1 MPGIYPSAPL
11 RQISGDNA
19 LIGAVSPFARSKV
32 LKDLYELAKQ
42 FVCMIIAATL
52 SLTVSVVESMLS
64 RRPEWMEKVALL
76 EAQMRSLSNGDAP
89 QSAGTRGTAAPSGQP
104 DTAATAGE
112 LPVDLQGLVDGY
124 SKLLEFTQYVKIR
137 GLMLDPEFCERVERE
152 WTVKTLLSYMVSAE
166 KSLKEQASEAHD
178 QAAALLSARNGGL

>member
-1 MPGIYPSAPL
+1 M
-11 RQISGDNA
+11 
-19 LIGAVSPFARSKV
+19 
-32 LKDLYELAKQ
+32 KDLYELAKQ

-64 RRPEWMEKVALL
+64 RRPEWLEKIALL
-76 EAQMRSLSNGDAP
+76 ETQMRALSNGDEAAGGSAP
-89 QSAGTRGTAAPSGQP
+89 GRVAPSDRPDTGGTAG
-104 DTAATAGE
+104 D

-152 WTVKTLLSYMVSAE
+152 WTVKTLLSYMLSAE

-178 QAAALLSARNGGL
+178 QAAVLLSTRNGGP

>member
-1 MPGIYPSAPL
+1 M
-11 RQISGDNA
+11 
-19 LIGAVSPFARSKV
+19 
-32 LKDLYELAKQ
+32 KDLYELAKQ

-64 RRPEWMEKVALL
+64 RRPEWLEKVALL
-76 EAQMRSLSNGDAP
+76 EAQMRTLSQGDD
-89 QSAGTRGTAAPSGQP
+89 SHAGDTHRAKGASDQP
-104 DTAATAGE
+104 DAAADSAD

-178 QAAALLSARNGGL
+178 QAAALMSARNGSP

>member
-1 MPGIYPSAPL
+1 M
-11 RQISGDNA
+11 
-19 LIGAVSPFARSKV
+19 
-32 LKDLYELAKQ
+32 KDLYELAKQ

-64 RRPEWMEKVALL
+64 RRPEWLEKVALL
-76 EAQMRSLSNGDAP
+76 ETQMRALSAGDDGV
-89 QSAGTRGTAAPSGQP
+89 SAGTGTGTGGTEDLSGQP
-104 DTAATAGE
+104 DAPGAKSD

-152 WTVKTLLSYMVSAE
+152 WTVKTLLSYMISAE

-178 QAAALLSARNGGL
+178 QAAALLSTRTGGP

>member
-1 MPGIYPSAPL
+1 M
-11 RQISGDNA
+11 
-19 LIGAVSPFARSKV
+19 
-32 LKDLYELAKQ
+32 KDLYELAKQ
-42 FVCMIIAATL
+42 FVCMIIAASL

-64 RRPEWMEKVALL
+64 RRPEWLEKVALL
-76 EAQMRSLSNGDAP
+76 ETQMRALSNGADAG
-89 QSAGTRGTAAPSGQP
+89 SDGNARGTPGSPNPPS
-104 DTAATAGE
+104 ATGPAGD

-152 WTVKTLLSYMVSAE
+152 WTVKTAE

-178 QAAALLSARNGGL
+178 QAAALLSTRNGGA

>member
-1 MPGIYPSAPL
+1 M
-11 RQISGDNA
+11 
-19 LIGAVSPFARSKV
+19 
-32 LKDLYELAKQ
+32 KDLYELAKQ

-64 RRPEWMEKVALL
+64 RRPEWLEKVVLL
-76 EAQMRSLSNGDAP
+76 ETQMCALSKDDEGV
-89 QSAGTRGTAAPSGQP
+89 SSGTGGTAGSSRESGQT
-104 DTAATAGE
+104 DKTGKTGD

-152 WTVKTLLSYMVSAE
+152 WTVKTLLSYMISAE

-178 QAAALLSARNGGL
+178 QAATLLSTRNGGA

>member
-1 MPGIYPSAPL
+1 
-11 RQISGDNA
+11 
-19 LIGAVSPFARSKV
+19 V
-32 LKDLYELAKQ
+32 KDLYELAKQ

-52 SLTVSVVESMLS
+52 SLTVSVVESMLP
-64 RRPEWMEKVALL
+64 RRPEWLEKIALL
-76 EAQMRSLSNGDAP
+76 ETQFRSISDGDPAGNRART
-89 QSAGTRGTAAPSGQP
+89 SAEMPSADENLP
-104 DTAATAGE
+104 SSAD

-152 WTVKTLLSYMVSAE
+152 WSVKTLLSYMISAE

-178 QAAALLSARNGGL
+178 EAATLLSARNGNG

>member
-1 MPGIYPSAPL
+1 
-11 RQISGDNA
+11 
-19 LIGAVSPFARSKV
+19 

-64 RRPEWMEKVALL
+64 RRPEWLEKVALL
-76 EAQMRSLSNGDAP
+76 ETQMRALSKGDEGVGGG
-89 QSAGTRGTAAPSGQP
+89 AGGPAGSSGQS
-104 DTAATAGE
+104 DTTGKAGD

-178 QAAALLSARNGGL
+178 QAAALLSTRNGGGA

>member
-1 MPGIYPSAPL
+1 M
-11 RQISGDNA
+11 
-19 LIGAVSPFARSKV
+19 
-32 LKDLYELAKQ
+32 KDLYELAKQ

-52 SLTVSVVESMLS
+52 SLTVSVVESMLP
-64 RRPEWMEKVALL
+64 RRPEWLEKIALL
-76 EAQMRSLSNGDAP
+76 ETQFRSISDGDTAGNGA
-89 QSAGTRGTAAPSGQP
+89 RTAAAKPPAENELPSS
-104 DTAATAGE
+104 AE

-152 WTVKTLLSYMVSAE
+152 WSVKTLLSYMISAE

-178 QAAALLSARNGGL
+178 EAATLLSARHGDS

>member
-1 MPGIYPSAPL
+1 M
-11 RQISGDNA
+11 
-19 LIGAVSPFARSKV
+19 
-32 LKDLYELAKQ
+32 KDLYELAKQ

-64 RRPEWMEKVALL
+64 RRPEWLEKVALL
-76 EAQMRSLSNGDAP
+76 ETQMRALSKDDEGV
-89 QSAGTRGTAAPSGQP
+89 GGVGGGTAGPSRESATG
-104 DTAATAGE
+104 TAGD

-152 WTVKTLLSYMVSAE
+152 WTVKTLLSYMISAE

-178 QAAALLSARNGGL
+178 QAATLLSTRNGGA

>member
-1 MPGIYPSAPL
+1 M
-11 RQISGDNA
+11 
-19 LIGAVSPFARSKV
+19 
-32 LKDLYELAKQ
+32 KDLFELAKQ
-42 FVCMIIAATL
+42 FVCMIIASTL

-64 RRPEWMEKVALL
+64 RRPEWLEKVALL
-76 EAQMRSLSNGDAP
+76 ETQMRALSQGDDGAAAHP
-89 QSAGTRGTAAPSGQP
+89 RRAAASAGQP
-104 DTAATAGE
+104 ESAATSDD

-124 SKLLEFTQYVKIR
+124 SKLLEFTQHVKIR

-178 QAAALLSARNGGL
+178 QAAALLSARNGGS

>member
-1 MPGIYPSAPL
+1 M
-11 RQISGDNA
+11 
-19 LIGAVSPFARSKV
+19 
-32 LKDLYELAKQ
+32 KDLYELAKQ

-64 RRPEWMEKVALL
+64 RRPEWLEKVVLL
-76 EAQMRSLSNGDAP
+76 ETQMRALSKGDEGV
-89 QSAGTRGTAAPSGQP
+89 SSGAGSGAGASGTAGSSKESGQTGTTGKTG
-104 DTAATAGE
+104 D

-152 WTVKTLLSYMVSAE
+152 WTVKTLLSYMISAE

-178 QAAALLSARNGGL
+178 QAATLLSTRNGSA

>member
-1 MPGIYPSAPL
+1 M
-11 RQISGDNA
+11 
-19 LIGAVSPFARSKV
+19 
-32 LKDLYELAKQ
+32 KDLYELAKQ

-64 RRPEWMEKVALL
+64 RRPEWLEKVALL
-76 EAQMRSLSNGDAP
+76 ETQMRALSNGNATG
-89 QSAGTRGTAAPSGQP
+89 AGTGQGTAKPSGEA
-104 DTAATAGE
+104 DAAEPGGD

-124 SKLLEFTQYVKIR
+124 SKIR

-152 WTVKTLLSYMVSAE
+152 WTVKTLLSYMISAE

-178 QAAALLSARNGGL
+178 QAAALLSARNEG